1 MSVKTLV
8 TVVKFIALAGVV
20 MLVCGTTADGFPLI
34 YSVPPIHAVADA
46 LWHLFQFGMEH
57 PLVPTILGI
66 GGMLVCVYKA

>member
-8 TVVKFIALAGVV
+8 TIVKFIALASV
-20 MLVCGTTADGFPLI
+20 MILFCGTTADGFPLI

-46 LWHLFQFGMEH
+46 LWHLFLLGMEH

>member
-34 YSVPPIHAVADA
+34 YSVPPIHAVADVMWA
-46 LWHLFQFGMEH
+46 MFQFGMEH
-57 PLVPTILGI
+57 PVFPTVLGI

>member
-8 TVVKFIALAGVV
+8 TIVKFISLAGVV

-46 LWHLFQFGMEH
+46 IWWMFQLGMEH
-57 PLVPTILGI
+57 PVLPTVLGI
-66 GGMLVCVYKA
+66 GGMIFCVYKA